1 MELRTGNREYN
12 FCEFCHISLCNIVLM
27 KLLNDF
33 LMKKNETWMFLE
45 LNGNM
50 EVRMLALQREE
61 YKNLV
66 LYLLLIRLQSMVTVP
81 LLEVAVE
88 TCACPPK

>member
-1 MELRTGNREYN
+1 
-12 FCEFCHISLCNIVLM
+12 M
-27 KLLNDF
+27 KLLDDF

-50 EVRMLALQREE
+50 EAWMLALQREE

-88 TCACPPK
+88 MRACPAK

>member
-1 MELRTGNREYN
+1 
-12 FCEFCHISLCNIVLM
+12 M

-33 LMKKNETWMFLE
+33 LMKKNGTWMCLE
-45 LNGNM
+45 LNDNM
-50 EVRMLALQREE
+50 EAWMLSLQRDE

-66 LYLLLIRLQSMVTVP
+66 LYLLLSRSESMVTVP

-88 TCACPPK
+88 MRACPTK